1 MWCDEHSHSQA
12 SQALT
17 GNKWTKREYW
27 VGHLIMSCINSCL
40 YHKSTIV
47 SLMSVINLSCR
58 LKVFH
63 GDSTV
68 TKNKGP
74 TLFMPEHKEDL
85 YNVVLDWL
93 VCIWRLVGVNVNGIR
108 WSREEGDIQESPL
121 GCESISFGLRR
132 SGTTSPYT
140 TRDLHLLPP
149 VILLLHLH
157 TVPPSPGGG
166 FTIRHAGWK
175 VMETQFVLSDGKCGV
190 GVVAD
195 QQRRLWW
202 QLHFILTSWTFCST
216 HYISFRKWTNTQICR
231 IR

>member
-1 MWCDEHSHSQA
+1 MRQVPVWCDEHSHSQA

-93 VCIWRLVGVNVNGIR
+93 VCIWRLVGVNVNVPLASGEAER
-108 WSREEGDIQESPL
+108 KVTFRSLHSAVNQSVLVSGAREQPAHTQQE
-121 GCESISFGLRR
+121 
-132 SGTTSPYT
+132 TST
-140 TRDLHLLPP
+140 SCLL
-149 VILLLHLH
+149 
-157 TVPPSPGGG
+157 
-166 FTIRHAGWK
+166 
-175 VMETQFVLSDGKCGV
+175 
-190 GVVAD
+190 
-195 QQRRLWW
+195 
-202 QLHFILTSWTFCST
+202 
-216 HYISFRKWTNTQICR
+216 
-231 IR
+231 

>member
-1 MWCDEHSHSQA
+1 MNKTWILGWTPHHELHKQLFIPQKYHCVINVSHQLVLQVKGVSWWLYGHQKQRTNTFYA
-12 SQALT
+12 RTQGRLVQRCTGLT
-17 GNKWTKREYW
+17 
-27 VGHLIMSCINSCL
+27 CL
-40 YHKSTIV
+40 YMKTGRCKCKCPS
-47 SLMSVINLSCR
+47 
-58 LKVFH
+58 
-63 GDSTV
+63 
-68 TKNKGP
+68 
-74 TLFMPEHKEDL
+74 
-85 YNVVLDWL
+85 
-93 VCIWRLVGVNVNGIR
+93 GVR

-175 VMETQFVLSDGKCGV
+175 VMETQLVLSDGKCGV